1 MCAQPGRSPPFS
13 DACGACGAGPVGGA
27 RDGEQ
32 GSQAG
37 STAPLADRWSAD
49 TPDPAQQRAREC
61 RGKVAHDNQVAAEQ
75 AAIEHEHRF
84 GEAKSVY
91 RCRFCGRWHVGTQ
104 R

>member
-1 MCAQPGRSPPFS
+1 MASKGRKRARPRPWQTGGPP
-13 DACGACGAGPVGGA
+13 
-27 RDGEQ
+27 
-32 GSQAG
+32 
-37 STAPLADRWSAD
+37 D